1 MLKSKQYLH
10 GSEKAPKARKLLKP
24 VPKSRANM
32 EAEKGE
38 SVLLEDKLGNP
49 AHYTVGGKRH
59 TEGGTPL
66 NLPEEAF
73 IFSDTK
79 DMRIKDKKLLEE
91 FGITGTKPRTPAHIA
106 KRYDINKFRE
116 VFANPIADKLQKET
130 AARMIGNYEEKLAKL
145 ALVQEA
151 TKGFPQGIPKVAQEY
166 VGEMNEGSPMDQ
178 NGDEQGEYGMGGQF
192 WFEPGGEM
200 DNTPLTGDNE
210 FVGGINQTQQWIPK
224 ENQSIKAPCTQ
235 EQMMDP
241 TSPCYNPGGMTKTT
255 VDSKYGTAYG
265 GPQTAGAI
273 LAGMDLITGAI
284 ETGNQRNQLPQLR
297 RMLSSTNQYAT
308 KTRSDRGNYDV
319 NSGNFKEYLYGYQ
332 PNINRKGG
340 EIYAEGGEIEHMYA
354 QDGGQV
360 TLERKPDQTEE
371 QFTTY
376 WKEYAKAHPTEK
388 ITVKNGEVVKMVA
401 PKKLEALTDAERYAG
416 EKIAQNLQDSYGYVN
431 RILSDPELQASW
443 YEEWKKN
450 INAST
455 VPQVVAQRDKI
466 LKKYDSPAKVK
477 DLFMKAQE
485 QVYAVR
491 STPEVF
497 DKLGTTEGTT
507 WDRGYG
513 RNKKYQET
521 MGMLGLDALPEEDI
535 AAFQAGYYG
544 LVDLQEKG
552 DPKVARLNIR
562 ARGKDDDAG
571 RRGNKPISRVDA
583 VMGNTSIGQMV
594 TPGDAEFELADIPAV
609 PAPEVPVQE
618 ELKAPELEAPVV
630 DDTDEGFFL
639 QDVVGLGANLMDYSG
654 IRKRLPWRN
663 RVQPYL
669 PQPVPYSPQSEI
681 AANLAGGSE
690 IISGLSAYAGPQSL
704 SARSS
709 AVQGQLAQQ
718 NAQVLGKY
726 SNLNV
731 GVFNQFEGQKADI
744 LNNAAFYNADSMMK
758 AYDDTVLSNE
768 RYDQDKRTARGAVMS
783 RISRMYGNRADAHNL
798 NMVNPHFQID
808 PTRAG
813 SMYFKKGS
821 NLESLTPTPSNP
833 IELYDRYRTDPQ
845 YSHIP
850 DDVLLK
856 LISGK

>member
-1 MLKSKQYLH
+1 MLKKPYLE
-10 GSEKAPKARKLLKP
+10 GTEKAPTVRKFLKP
-24 VPKSRANM
+24 VARSRANM

-38 SVLLEDKLGNP
+38 TVLLEDKLGNP
-49 AHYTVGGKRH
+49 AHYRVGGKRH
-59 TEGGTPL
+59 AEGGTPL
-66 NLPEEAF
+66 NLPPESF
-73 IFSDTK
+73 IYSDTK
-79 DMRIKDKKLLEE
+79 DMRIKDKQLLEE
-91 FGITGTKPRTPAHIA
+91 FGVSGKKPRTPAHIA
-106 KRYDINKFRE
+106 RRYDINKFRE
-116 VFANPIADKLQKET
+116 VLADPIADKLQKET
-130 AARMIGNYEEKLAKL
+130 AVRMIANYEQKLAKL

-151 TKGFPQGIPKVAQEY
+151 MKGFPKGIPKVAQEY
-166 VGEMNEGSPMDQ
+166 VGEMSQGPMDQ
-178 NGDEQGEYGMGGQF
+178 GNQGEYQMGGA
-192 WFEPGGEM
+192 M
-200 DNTPLTGDNE
+200 DDTPMTNDNQLI
-210 FVGGINQTQQWIPK
+210 GAINQTPRWIPQ
-224 ENQSIKAPCTQ
+224 ENQNVQAPCTE

-241 TSPCYNPGGMTKTT
+241 TSPCYNPTGVTKTT

-273 LAGMDLITGAI
+273 LAGMDMITGAI
-284 ETGNQRNQLPQLR
+284 ETGNQRKQLPQLR
-297 RMLSSTNQYAT
+297 RMLSSTYQYPT
-308 KTRSDRGNYDV
+308 KTRSDRGNYDS

-340 EIYAEGGEIEHMYA
+340 QVYEHGGEVEVY
-354 QDGGQV
+354 QDGGEV
-360 TLERKPDQTEE
+360 PITLERKPDQTDE
-371 QFTTY
+371 QFEAY
-376 WKEYAKAHPTEK
+376 WKGYAKSHPNER
-388 ITVKNGEVVKMVA
+388 ITVRNGDVVKVVA
-401 PKKLEALTDAERYAG
+401 PKRLDPLTDAEKYSG
-416 EKIAQNLQDSYGYVN
+416 EKIAPNLRDSYGYVN
-431 RILSDPELQASW
+431 RVLSDPELQAAW
-443 YEEWKKN
+443 YEKWKKN
-450 INAST
+450 IEAST

-477 DLFMKAQE
+477 DLFMKTQE

-491 STPEVF
+491 STPAVF
-497 DKLGTTEGTT
+497 DKLGTTEGTK

-513 RNKKYQET
+513 RNKMYRET
-521 MGMLGLDALPEEDI
+521 MGTLGLDALPEEDI

-544 LVDLQEKG
+544 LVDLQDEG
-552 DPKVARLNIR
+552 HPSVARLNIR
-562 ARGKDDDAG
+562 ARGKDDDTG
-571 RRGNKPISRVDA
+571 RRGTKPISRVDA
-583 VMGNTSIGQMV
+583 IMGNTSIGQMV
-594 TPGDAEFELADIPAV
+594 TPGDAEFELADIPATPEV
-609 PAPEVPVQE
+609 PAPEEMVLQPP
-618 ELKAPELEAPVV
+618 ALEPPVV

-709 AVQGQLAQQ
+709 AVQGQLAQA

-768 RYDQDKRTARGAVMS
+768 RYDQDKRTARSAVMS
-783 RISRMYGNRADAHNL
+783 RIASMYGNRADAHNL
-798 NMVNPHFQID
+798 NMVNPHYQID

-813 SMYFKKGS
+813 SMYFKRGS
-821 NLESLTPTPSNP
+821 KMVPGKVDPSNP
-833 IELYDRYRTDPQ
+833 IELYDQYRTDPQ